1 MFLHPEEIFLSY
13 YADDNTLH
21 AIRNK
26 IVSNNFRIIENWSH
40 KNLMVLNAK
49 KCYYMC
55 FRISSENDDFIFD
68 VIKLRNSCK
77 EEILGLTIDNE
88 LKFDPHIKSMGKK
101 AARKLEVLN
110 RISSLLGPEKKKL
123 VFNEVI
129 KSYFSCC
136 SLIPMFS
143 SQISNNLI
151 NRIHEKSLRT
161 VYNDTISTFQ
171 ELLQGNRSVSI
182 YQKNIQTL
190 TAEVFKVVNN
200 ICPAILKTFFDFSEN
215 RCNIR

>member
-1 MFLHPEEIFLSY
+1 
-13 YADDNTLH
+13 
-21 AIRNK
+21 
-26 IVSNNFRIIENWSH
+26 
-40 KNLMVLNAK
+40 
-49 KCYYMC
+49 
-55 FRISSENDDFIFD
+55 
-68 VIKLRNSCK
+68 
-77 EEILGLTIDNE
+77 
-88 LKFDPHIKSMGKK
+88 MGKK

-190 TAEVFKVVNN
+190 TAEVLKVVNN
-200 ICPAILKTFFDFSEN
+200 ICSPIMKAFFDFSEN